1 MTLLASQMKN
11 KTQHIKLVFGLGM
24 TGYSC
29 VSYLVQ
35 QGFDVVVYDT
45 RSNPPLLEKIYYEFP
60 QVEVYLGAIDEEV
73 LQQVEQV
80 IASPGVSLKTPVL
93 RAMNDL
99 GVEIIGDVQLF
110 ASQAQAP
117 IIAITG
123 SNGKSTTT
131 CLVAEL
137 FEKAGRTVKIGGN
150 IGVPVLD
157 LLEQEVPDFYVLEL
171 SSFQLETTPD
181 LKAEVA
187 VVLNISEDHMDRYE
201 NLDDYAQSKLVVYQ
215 HAKYKLLNLDDKWLK
230 NHVKKGAD
238 TIGFTIHEPELEQ
251 YGLRVVDGE
260 EWIAFGEDLILKPSE
275 MKLKGRHQQINAIV
289 ACAIADIF
297 QLPREKMCQALID
310 FEGLAHRTQFVAEI
324 DGVTYINDSK
334 GTNVGATIAA
344 VTGMDAPIVLI
355 AGGESKGADFS
366 ELKTALLGKVKNVIL
381 IGRDAGLI
389 EKAIA
394 GQIPVIRAVSL
405 LAAVKQASEI
415 AQSGDCVL
423 LSPACAS
430 FDMFDNYQHRGE
442 VFIDAVKD
450 LEC

>member
-11 KTQHIKLVFGLGM
+11 KTQHLKLVFGLGM

-35 QGFDVVVYDT
+35 QGFEVVVYDT
-45 RSNPPLLEKIYYEFP
+45 RLNPPLLEKIYCEFP
-60 QVEVYLGAIDEEV
+60 QVEVYLGEISEEV
-73 LQQVEQV
+73 LSQVEQV
-80 IASPGVSLKTPVL
+80 IASPGVSLQSPLLKS
-93 RAMNDL
+93 MSDL
-99 GVEIIGDVQLF
+99 GVDIIGDVQLF
-110 ASQAQAP
+110 VFQAQAP

-157 LLEQEVPDFYVLEL
+157 LLEQEVPNFYVLEL
-171 SSFQLETTPD
+171 SSFQLETTPE
-181 LKAEVA
+181 LKASVA

-201 NLDDYAQSKLVVYQ
+201 SLEHYAQSKLVIYQ
-215 HAKYKLLNLDDKWLK
+215 HAKHKLLNLDDEWLK
-230 NHVKKGAD
+230 GHVVKDAD
-238 TIGFTIHEPELEQ
+238 TIGFSSHIPDNKD
-251 YGLRVVDGE
+251 YGLRIVDGE
-260 EWIAFGEDLILKPSE
+260 AWIACGEDLIIKPSE
-275 MKLKGRHQQINAIV
+275 MKLKGRHQQVNAIV
-289 ACAIADIF
+289 AIAIGDIF
-297 QLPREKMCQALID
+297 QLPRKDMCQALVN

-324 DGVTYINDSK
+324 KGVTYINDSK

-344 VTGMDAPIVLI
+344 ITGMDTPIVLI

-366 ELKTALLGKVKNVIL
+366 ALKSALLGKVKQVIL

-389 EKAIA
+389 EKAID
-394 GQIPVIRAVSL
+394 GQISVIRAVSL
-405 LAAVKQASEI
+405 AAAVKQASEI
-415 AQSGDCVL
+415 AQLGDCVL

-442 VFIDAVKD
+442 LFIDAVKG
-450 LEC
+450 LKC